1 VEIGAWKWPALA
13 FIGLFLLCAA
23 VLPFL
28 WLIWISIASFR
39 APSLEALSHL
49 SLRYYAF
56 DYMITAF
63 GGWDVILNT
72 LMLIVATCIGVIFFS
87 VMISWVV
94 VRTRL
99 KVRRAMDA
107 AAMLPHAIPGL
118 AFAFALFI
126 AALTF
131 QVWTGVALLGT
142 MALLV
147 AANVLDHLSY
157 TTRVTNSALIQ
168 VHSELEEAS
177 RTCGASPLK
186 SILFVLIP
194 LIGPALIF
202 ATVWVA
208 LRTFRELT
216 MALFLAR
223 TDNKVM
229 AVQVWLMWKE
239 GGLAQAAAGAVV
251 MTAVCGVILF
261 LGFLVTKGGVLN
273 RATGAATKK
282 AQP

>member
-1 VEIGAWKWPALA
+1 MRFKAVST
-13 FIGLFLLCAA
+13 CA
-23 VLPFL
+23 
-28 WLIWISIASFR
+28 
-39 APSLEALSHL
+39 
-49 SLRYYAF
+49 
-56 DYMITAF
+56 
-63 GGWDVILNT
+63 
-72 LMLIVATCIGVIFFS
+72 GVIFFS

-94 VRTRL
+94 VRTKLRI
-99 KVRRAMDA
+99 RRTMDV

-126 AALTF
+126 AALT
-131 QVWTGVALLGT
+131 VEIWSGMILVGT
-142 MALLV
+142 LMILV
-147 AANVLDHLSY
+147 VANVLDHLSY

-177 RTCGASPLK
+177 RTCGASSWK
-186 SILFVLIP
+186 SIIFVLVP

-202 ATVWVA
+202 ATIWVA

-216 MALFLAR
+216 MALFLAG

-229 AVQVWLMWKE
+229 AVRIWLMWNE

-251 MTAVCGVILF
+251 MTAVCGIILF

-282 AQP
+282 APQ